1 MSKKFF
7 EVFPTL
13 KLNTG
18 MRDLFEQVN
27 VERVSA
33 TKRKDFLRI
42 YISSDRLIQK
52 ADVFSV
58 EQEMKKQF
66 FPGAAMVIRIYE
78 KFHLSSQYTLE
89 KLMDIYR
96 ESILLELR
104 DYSPIEYNLF
114 KNADI
119 TYPSDGK
126 VMLTIEDTVLGK
138 EKAEEL
144 VRILDKIC
152 NDRCGFSV
160 EILTAYKEHKSVKHK
175 EEDEKRLAMQI
186 AEISARAG
194 AGNTSG
200 IMAAEPA
207 DMEVSAGKADRKN
220 DAVKGSVSSADGKTL
235 LRKEPGA
242 GSQGGAFRKGRSA
255 DADMRRPVKRSDNP
269 DVLYGKDFEGDALPM
284 EEIIGEIG
292 DVVVRGKILN
302 FDKRDIRNERTI
314 LIYDIT
320 DFTDTMTVK
329 LFAATE
335 QVDEITAEMKPGA
348 FVKLKGTAV
357 IDKFDH
363 ELTVGSIYGVKKIP
377 DFTISRSDTS
387 VRKRV
392 ELHCHTKMSDMDGVS
407 EAKDIVKRA
416 YKWGH
421 PAIAITDHGVLQS
434 FPDAN
439 HVWEDLWKAE
449 KNKRK
454 EAGEEE
460 PDKQDFF
467 KIIYGVEAYL
477 VDDLREIV
485 TNGRGQDFQGTFVVF
500 DIETTGFSPVNN
512 RIIEI
517 GAVKVSG
524 GQITGRFSAF
534 VNPEVPIPFE
544 IEKLTGIQDD
554 MVIGEPTIDV
564 ILPQFLDFCGDAV
577 LVAHNASFD
586 MSFIME
592 NCDVLGIPH
601 DFTYVD
607 TVGI

>member
-13 KLNTG
+13 KLNSG
-18 MRDLFEQVN
+18 MQDLFEQVS

-52 ADVFSV
+52 ADIFSV

-66 FPGAAMVIRIYE
+66 FPGASMVIRVYE
-78 KFHLSSQYTLE
+78 KFHLSSQYTPE

-144 VRILDKIC
+144 VRILDKIY

-160 EILTAYKEHKSVKHK
+160 EVLADYKEHKAVKHK

-194 AGNTSG
+194 YGKSGQDAEAGGMLPDTGAAGAGNVSG
-200 IMAAEPA
+200 ITA
-207 DMEVSAGKADRKN
+207 SAN
-220 DAVKGSVSSADGKTL
+220 VAVFSGAADGKGGTGSEADHAAGKGSTSFADGKAL

-255 DADMRRPVKRSDNP
+255 DADTRRPLKHSDNP
-269 DVLYGKDFEGDALPM
+269 DVLYGRDFEGDALPM

-292 DVVVRGKILN
+292 DVIIRGKILN
-302 FDKRDIRNERTI
+302 FDKRDIKNERTI

-335 QVDEITAEMKPGA
+335 QVGEITAEMKPGA

-363 ELTVGSIYGVKKIP
+363 ELTIGSIYGVKKIP
-377 DFTISRSDTS
+377 DFTTSRSDTS

-485 TNGRGQDFQGTFVVF
+485 TNNKGQDFRGTFVVF

-517 GAVKVSG
+517 GAVKVSE
-524 GQITGRFSAF
+524 GQITERFSAF

-544 IEKLTGIQDD
+544 IEK
-554 MVIGEPTIDV
+554 
-564 ILPQFLDFCGDAV
+564 
-577 LVAHNASFD
+577 
-586 MSFIME
+586 
-592 NCDVLGIPH
+592 
-601 DFTYVD
+601 
-607 TVGI
+607 

>member
-1 MSKKFF
+1 MQ
-7 EVFPTL
+7 
-13 KLNTG
+13 
-18 MRDLFEQVN
+18 DLFEQVM

-42 YISSDRLIQK
+42 YLSSDRLIQK
-52 ADVFSV
+52 ADVLLV

-66 FPGAAMVIRIYE
+66 FPGAPMVIRIYE
-78 KFHLSSQYTLE
+78 RFHLSSQYTPE

-119 TYPSDGK
+119 TYPSEGK
-126 VMLTIEDTVLGK
+126 VMLTLEDTILGK

-144 VRILDKIC
+144 ARILDKIY
-152 NDRCGFSV
+152 NERCGFSV
-160 EILTAYKEHKSVKHK
+160 EILTDYKEHKAAKHK

-194 AGNTSG
+194 YGKGGRDADAVDGPEGAGAVGASAFAGPENGKTDAFG
-200 IMAAEPA
+200 TEPA
-207 DMEVSAGKADRKN
+207 LPVSEGALSASAGMTAGAASGKAMA
-220 DAVKGSVSSADGKTL
+220 DAKAQTAGTGADGGKTAAPAG
-235 LRKEPGA
+235 KTVTWNGPGA
-242 GSQGGAFRKGRSA
+242 GAQGRTFRKERGAGA
-255 DADMRRPVKRSDNP
+255 DGRRPMKRSDNP
-269 DVLYGKDFEGDALPM
+269 DVLYGRDFEEDAMLM
-284 EEIIGEIG
+284 EEVIGEIG

-302 FDKRDIRNERTI
+302 FDKRDIKNERTI

-329 LFAATE
+329 LFVATE
-335 QVDEITAEMKPGA
+335 QVGEITAEMKPGA
-348 FVKLKGTAV
+348 FIKLKGTAV

-363 ELTVGSIYGVKKIP
+363 ELTIGSIYGVKKIP
-377 DFTISRSDTS
+377 DFTVSRSDTS

-449 KNKRK
+449 KAKRK
-454 EAGEEE
+454 EAGEED

-485 TNGRGQDFQGTFVVF
+485 TNGKGQDFKGTFVVF
-500 DIETTGFSPVNN
+500 DIETTGFSPVNHK
-512 RIIEI
+512 IIEI
-517 GAVKVSG
+517 GAVKGRTDHGAFFCFRESG
-524 GQITGRFSAF
+524 SADS
-534 VNPEVPIPFE
+534 I
-544 IEKLTGIQDD
+544 
-554 MVIGEPTIDV
+554 
-564 ILPQFLDFCGDAV
+564 
-577 LVAHNASFD
+577 
-586 MSFIME
+586 
-592 NCDVLGIPH
+592 
-601 DFTYVD
+601 
-607 TVGI
+607 